1 VGDLLL
7 RVMSHDRKRRK
18 KGETVPLD
26 PFGVLP
32 WEMMVYIF
40 EWSAPFGLA
49 ISLVSKPWRDIWNQG
64 IDKPER
70 IRSDAIDLHTWCVQ
84 KDRETK
90 QILEAER
97 KSIDEME
104 LGCPLRE
111 VRLKERYIDCFKEE
125 TRRKKFWTHIGPNQR
140 CGKWAS
146 AAASGRTNVLDYLQ
160 NRHFTRRRGDAPNW
174 WEGTAKSPSGH
185 PLLQE
190 HDVPQEALLEAGR
203 AGHVHVLEWFMENAY
218 VHFTYELALVAAEAQ
233 QWSVLWFVAKH
244 QLPCTKDATT
254 AVARH
259 NQLELLKA
267 LRQPPSR
274 AAWDAGVCAWA
285 VANGNDEMLQ
295 WAAENGCPCPSEF
308 RNTLEGPG
316 L

>member
-1 VGDLLL
+1 VGHLLL
-7 RVMSHDRKRRK
+7 RVMSHYRKRRK
-18 KGETVPLD
+18 KDEAMPLD

-49 ISLVSKPWRDIWNQG
+49 ISLVSKPWRDIWKQG
-64 IDKPER
+64 FDNPER
-70 IRSDAIDLHTWCVQ
+70 IRSDAMDLHRWCIQ
-84 KDRETK
+84 KDRERD
-90 QILEAER
+90 QVLEAER
-97 KSIDEME
+97 ESIVSIRH
-104 LGCPLRE
+104 GPLQE
-111 VRLKERYIDCFKEE
+111 ARLTEWGKRYSDYLEE
-125 TRRKKFWTHIGPNQR
+125 QTRRKGFWTHLSPSLR

-160 NRHFTRRRGDAPNW
+160 NRHFTRRQGDTPFW
-174 WEGTAKSPSGH
+174 WEGTAKAPSGH

-190 HDVPQEALLEAGR
+190 HDVPQDALLEASR
-203 AGHVHVLEWFMENAY
+203 AGHVHVLEWFIENAY
-218 VHFTYELALVAAEAQ
+218 VHYTHELALVAAQAQ

-244 QLPCTKDATT
+244 QLPCTKEATT

-267 LRQPPSR
+267 LRQPPNR

-285 VANGNDEMLQ
+285 VANGNDEMLR

-308 RNTLEGPG
+308 RPTLD
-316 L
+316 